1 MAAANAAFLVLK
13 NTVMAG
19 KDLASAGSAIN
30 SFVFSKEELG
40 RQTRKQRSK
49 GKNVSELES
58 FLALEEIKRKEDQ
71 LREMMQLYG
80 RSGLWNDW
88 QKYQAEA
95 RKSRQVQR
103 MRAQKRREEMIEIIG
118 WGIGGLLIASFI
130 AGLFYYALIVRGY
143 IK

>member
-1 MAAANAAFLVLK
+1 
-13 NTVMAG
+13 MAG